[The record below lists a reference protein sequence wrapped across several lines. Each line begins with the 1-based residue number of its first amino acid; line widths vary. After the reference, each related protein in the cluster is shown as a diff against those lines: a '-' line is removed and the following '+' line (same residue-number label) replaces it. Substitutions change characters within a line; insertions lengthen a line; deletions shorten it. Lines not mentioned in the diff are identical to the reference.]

1 MKFVRVLLVL
11 FLLIGCSIQEADQ
24 TQVSITST
32 TTTTTTTPAV
42 TTKVTTTV
50 TTTTPI
56 TMVVT
61 TTTTAPVITATTT
74 TIEKDISSVLSPVT
88 SDYLLRMIED
98 KETFYAYLGTTT
110 CPHCQVYKPV
120 VEQVVSIIPNI
131 DFFYVML
138 DTDTGKRQG
147 ELLDLLGLEFI
158 PLTIQVVN
166 GEVVDQYVGEMDV
179 DQLIEFM
186 N

>member
-1 MKFVRVLLVL
+1 MKLLKLLLVMI
-11 FLLIGCSIQEADQ
+11 FLVGCSAQEESKTPD
-24 TQVSITST
+24 T
-32 TTTTTTTPAV
+32 TTTIVTTTTPVV
-42 TTKVTTTV
+42 TTLVTTTV

-56 TMVVT
+56 TTTVT
-61 TTTTAPVITATTT
+61 TTTTKPVTTTSTTT
-74 TIEKDISSVLSPVT
+74 TMQEVGSVLSPVT
-88 SDYLLRMIED
+88 SDFLLRMIED

-110 CPHCQVYKPV
+110 CPHCQIHKPV
-120 VEQVVSIIPNI
+120 VEQVVSITPNI

-138 DTDTGKRQG
+138 DTDNGDRKN
-147 ELLDLLGLEFI
+147 ELLNLLGLEYI

-166 GEVVDQYVGEMDV
+166 GEVVDQYVGEMTT